1 MSIGGSSGGG
11 GGESKEASRLYG
23 VQADISRSLF
33 DEYTSLGSPILSEL
47 SADARRADSP
57 AQLNAAADRA
67 AGDVDLSYDRAERD
81 LTRSLGRHGLN
92 PRSGRYAGARRELTL
107 GRAASRAGARTLG
120 RRGARETAYSRRL
133 NALASAQGN
142 VGAAQH
148 GLSSAGAGFS
158 NLAAQ
163 RQQAQ
168 AQQQAGIGQLIGT
181 GLSLFL

>member
-11 GGESKEASRLYG
+11 GESREARRLYG
-23 VQADISRSLF
+23 VQADISRELF
-33 DEYTSLGSPILSEL
+33 DEYRNLGSPILEGL
-47 SADARRADSP
+47 STEAQEADSP

-92 PRSGRYAGARRELTL
+92 PRGGRYAGARRELAL
-107 GRAASRAGARTLG
+107 GRAASRAGARTIG
-120 RRGARETAYSRRL
+120 RRAQRENAYGRRL
-133 NALASAQGN
+133 NALAASQGN
-142 VGAAQH
+142 VGAAQR
-148 GLSSAGAGFS
+148 GLSSAAGGFS
-158 NLAAQ
+158 NIAAQ

-168 AQQQAGIGQLIGT
+168 AQQQAGLGQLIGT